1 MGVSVVGNFLFS
13 FCISEFCVI
22 SLIDFALVSVIVIFI
37 FFSIRFSRLVIFVW
51 FVVVSVYKKVRF
63 SSTVSV
69 SSVIIRTILSSLR
82 ISLFVRMVILFFIV
96 FVIVGSV
103 RAEESISFSW
113 RLSWLEIIILLV
125 LKRIVSR
132 VFFGSRIF
140 LIIIGLF

>member
-1 MGVSVVGNFLFS
+1 
-13 FCISEFCVI
+13 
-22 SLIDFALVSVIVIFI
+22 
-37 FFSIRFSRLVIFVW
+37 
-51 FVVVSVYKKVRF
+51 
-63 SSTVSV
+63 
-69 SSVIIRTILSSLR
+69 
-82 ISLFVRMVILFFIV
+82 MVILFFIV